1 MPHMHV
7 SSGHR
12 MDSKE
17 TELYLLP
24 SLPLCGRAA
33 SHFPF
38 PGPHRAGVEDEE
50 VGEERGKEKSSC
62 FSAYCTPGSLW
73 AISQGLHTIAP

>member
-1 MPHMHV
+1 MHV

-24 SLPLCGRAA
+24 SLPPCGRAS

-50 VGEERGKEKSSC
+50 IGGRKRQGKELMLKCLLHSRFFVGNISG
-62 FSAYCTPGSLW
+62 TPHDS
-73 AISQGLHTIAP
+73 PVR